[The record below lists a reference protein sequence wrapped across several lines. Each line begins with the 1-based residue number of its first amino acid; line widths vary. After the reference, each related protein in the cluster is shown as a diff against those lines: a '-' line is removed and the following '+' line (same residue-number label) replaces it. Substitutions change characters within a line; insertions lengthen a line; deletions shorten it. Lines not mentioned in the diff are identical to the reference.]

1 MLYYFA
7 SRTGN
12 TEALVSKVGLDA
24 SKIESGDEVAA
35 GDFILF
41 TYTDGFGDIPF
52 EVDAFLANNSS
63 MLKGVIVTGDT
74 SYGEAYG
81 GAGDKIAETYGV
93 PLLYKC
99 ENDGTDEDVAKIKEL
114 LK

>member
-12 TEALVSKVGLDA
+12 TEALVSKLGLEA
-24 SKIESGDEVAA
+24 IKIETGEEEASGE
-35 GDFILF
+35 FILF

-52 EVDAFLANNSS
+52 EVDAFLTKNGSKI
-63 MLKGVIVTGDT
+63 KGVIVTGDT
-74 SYGEAYG
+74 SYGDAYG
-81 GAGDKIAETYGV
+81 QAGDKIAEAYNV
-93 PLLYKC
+93 PLLYKL
-99 ENDGTDEDVAKIKEL
+99 ENDGTDEDVAAIKSV